1 MPPVTLAPASH
12 ETPVVPDHFPDGEA
26 WKKKSLLQLFNIS
39 VGFLGIQFAWA
50 IQMGQMSPILEKLG
64 SNPQLLGLISCAGP
78 VTGVLVQP
86 IVGALSDRC
95 GLLQKPLSIRS
106 LNPFR
111 LLINLLVTIT
121 NYCGRILGKRRPFL
135 LLGAL
140 LTAAALIL
148 MPSSNTLL
156 MAAVLLWV
164 LDASINITQGP
175 YRAIVPDVVHKTQQ
189 ATAYSLMSL
198 TIGLGSVAA
207 FLIAFVVPSLHTL
220 FYLGASAMLIAM
232 FWTVFTTP
240 EPKPAAIADP
250 AHGNQPQDN
259 FITATAKSIASM
271 PFEGLK
277 LCVAHSFSWFG
288 LACLFTFFSVYVPH
302 HIFGAVGT
310 EGKAYAD
317 GVQWAS
323 LCYAVLNA
331 VCFAF
336 SAFIGK
342 LCNATS
348 KKAVHSF
355 GLLCMAGAFLSM
367 FFIQTPVQVM
377 IAMGFVGVGWA
388 TTLSIPFA
396 LLSDHLPKG
405 KEGVMMGTFNIFIAA
420 PGVLSNLL
428 VGQIV
433 TAFGGNVAVAMIVG
447 GIAMILSMLLLQ
459 TVKERPPV
467 PTIPG
472 TAALA
477 S

>member
-1 MPPVTLAPASH
+1 MPPATLAP
-12 ETPVVPDHFPDGEA
+12 PVSDTLPTTGPTHGIDGEA

-95 GLLQKPLSIRS
+95 GLS
-106 LNPFR
+106 L
-111 LLINLLVTIT
+111 
-121 NYCGRILGKRRPFL
+121 GRRRPFL

-140 LTAAALIL
+140 LTAVALVL
-148 MPSSNTLL
+148 MPSSSTLL
-156 MAAVLLWV
+156 MAAVLLWI

-175 YRAIVPDVVHKTQQ
+175 YRALVPDVVHKGQQ

-207 FLIAFVVPSLHTL
+207 FLIAFKIADIHQL
-220 FYLGASAMLIAM
+220 FYLGASVMLLAM
-232 FWTVFTTP
+232 FWTVFSTP
-240 EPKPAAIADP
+240 EPKPDALAP
-250 AHGNQPQDN
+250 AHADTPQEGL
-259 FITATAKSIASM
+259 FIGTIKSIASM

-277 LCVAHSFSWFG
+277 LCVAHSFTWFG

-302 HIFGAVGT
+302 HIFGAPN
-310 EGKAYAD
+310 AD
-317 GVQWAS
+317 SPLYLQGVQWAS

-331 VCFAF
+331 VCFGF
-336 SAFIGK
+336 SALIGK
-342 LCNATS
+342 LCAKTS

-355 GLLCMAGAFLSM
+355 GLLCMAAAFLSM
-367 FFIQTPVQVM
+367 LVIHTPVQVM
-377 IAMGFVGVGWA
+377 MAMGLIGIGWA

-396 LLSDHLPKG
+396 LLSDHLPSG
-405 KEGVMMGTFNIFIAA
+405 KAGVMMGTFNIFIAA

-433 TAFGGNVAVAMIVG
+433 SAYGNNVAVAMVVG
-447 GIAMILSMLLLQ
+447 GISMLLSIVLLQ
-459 TVKERPPV
+459 TVKERN
-467 PTIPG
+467 TK
-472 TAALA
+472 TAPLPA
-477 S
+477 

>member
-1 MPPVTLAPASH
+1 MPPVTLVPANQD
-12 ETPVVPDHFPDGEA
+12 TPVSPDYLPGGEAQDSDA
-26 WKKKSLLQLFNIS
+26 WKKKSFLQLFNIS

-95 GLLQKPLSIRS
+95 GLPL
-106 LNPFR
+106 
-111 LLINLLVTIT
+111 
-121 NYCGRILGKRRPFL
+121 GRRRPFL
-135 LLGAL
+135 LLGAVM
-140 LTAAALIL
+140 TAIALVL

-156 MAAVLLWV
+156 MAAVLLWI

-207 FLIAFVVPSLHTL
+207 FLIAFAIPSLHNL
-220 FYLGASAMLIAM
+220 FYLGATAMLVAM

-240 EPKPAAIADP
+240 EPKPQAVSSEAA
-250 AHGNQPQDN
+250 NEPQDN
-259 FITATAKSIASM
+259 FLVGTMKSIVSM

-277 LCVAHSFSWFG
+277 LCIAHSFTWFG

-302 HIFGAVGT
+302 HIFGATGT
-310 EGKAYAD
+310 EGEAYTQ

-323 LCYAVLNA
+323 LCYAVLNG

-336 SAFIGK
+336 SALIGK

-348 KKAVHSF
+348 KKTVHSF
-355 GLLCMAGAFLSM
+355 GLLCMGAAFTSM
-367 FFIQTPVQVM
+367 FFISSPMQVM
-377 IAMGFVGVGWA
+377 IAMGLIGIGWA

-433 TAFGGNVAVAMIVG
+433 SAFGNNVAVAMVVG
-447 GIAMILSMLLLQ
+447 GVAMILSMLILQ
-459 TVKERPPV
+459 TVKERQPLPNLSV
-467 PTIPG
+467 
-472 TAALA
+472 AA